1 MCSFDAQYV
10 DVAQKMSKWQ
20 HCELDCLKRLGNRN
34 FSLLH
39 SGLFQLKNGHFCFIF
54 RHFWYFGNVRK
65 LLFLTLFWPF
75 LGIFKCFRPL
85 QLKWLRRYGQKIN
98 LSLLQFLPFF
108 IISFKKP
115 KNWKINIFIFFAE
128 SPKVFE
134 LQRHTI
140 PSL

>member
-1 MCSFDAQYV
+1 MQNMHPYPPQGPRGTPMGGHQAKSFI
-10 DVAQKMSKWQ
+10 
-20 HCELDCLKRLGNRN
+20 CEPILLK
-34 FSLLH
+34 FSPRH
-39 SGLFQLKNGHFCFIF
+39 SGLFQSKNGHFCFVL

>member
-1 MCSFDAQYV
+1 MRLKSKVFYWHRKNNISTSTSVCPSFTVTIIPPA
-10 DVAQKMSKWQ
+10 
-20 HCELDCLKRLGNRN
+20 
-34 FSLLH
+34 H